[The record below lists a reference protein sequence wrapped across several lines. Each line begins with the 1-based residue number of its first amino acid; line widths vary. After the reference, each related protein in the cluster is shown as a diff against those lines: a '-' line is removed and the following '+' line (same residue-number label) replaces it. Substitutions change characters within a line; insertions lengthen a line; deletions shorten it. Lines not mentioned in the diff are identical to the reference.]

1 MLLYNFYV
9 KPIKNLTIM
18 AKIINNENKKL
29 VKFLTDEQKDLIAR
43 LEKGE
48 HFDLRNVECDL
59 LFGLPAGIRQPA
71 FLTII
76 SQGCGG
82 GVWGKYNEEDVGFEN
97 DYRLCELPVEERKV
111 IFPKYVERCAIY
123 RENFPEIFKF
133 PQEEY
138 IPVLQVYISQRNL
151 PLEGWKRLINLPKE
165 EIIEIMAHALV
176 LSNFAPHVLKDL
188 AKLPIRQQDE
198 IRAKATTIA
207 NDKKKK

>member
-1 MLLYNFYV
+1 ME
-9 KPIKNLTIM
+9 
-18 AKIINNENKKL
+18 IINKENKRL
-29 VKFLTDEQKDLIAR
+29 INFLTDEQKDLIAR
-43 LEKGE
+43 LEKGKR
-48 HFDLRNVECDL
+48 FDLRDVDCDL

-76 SQGCGG
+76 EQGYGG

-133 PQEEY
+133 PKEEY

-151 PLEGWKRLINLPKE
+151 PPEGWKRFINLPKE
-165 EIIEIMAHALV
+165 EIVEIMAQALV
-176 LSNFAPHVLKDL
+176 LSNFAPHVLQDL
-188 AKLPIRQQDE
+188 AKLPVRLQDE

-207 NDKKKK
+207 DDKKKK